1 MTASYQLG
9 DLNVEQFNIASSRG
23 LIDLSQSF
31 VSMSIYE
38 SIFTPGSICDIIV
51 LDTKDLL
58 GTLKLSGDEIVN
70 MTISVTGS
78 VTASYVFALHKLSDL
93 QMTSGQQRG
102 KQYKLMC
109 VSEEAMYAKTNYVQK
124 SYNMLCSDMIQDI
137 HKNYLTSQKDINVE
151 DTQSPQNIIVPHKN
165 PYEAVNLIRKRAVSQ
180 KYKSSSYVYFENRP
194 KELQQFN
201 FVTIESLFDQVI
213 TKDFIQSS
221 TINTDFFN
229 RTDNN
234 IIAYTIPKQ
243 FSSTEKISLGGPR
256 KITTY
261 DFTTQQFLTN
271 TIKTNETNYLSGGI
285 NLPDTSLTFQN
296 RYYNSPIPPQ
306 SLIPVDISQRAT
318 THIDE
323 AAPNLQAYIAKIS
336 QNAMKVKVI
345 GDTVLTAGIMVSC
358 AIPNKTGTTGPS
370 DLDPLL
376 SGNFLVSR
384 IHHKVG
390 LFQEKPRY
398 TCIMELLKGGYE
410 EGIY

>member
-1 MTASYQLG
+1 
-9 DLNVEQFNIASSRG
+9 
-23 LIDLSQSF
+23 
-31 VSMSIYE
+31 
-38 SIFTPGSICDIIV
+38 
-51 LDTKDLL
+51 
-58 GTLKLSGDEIVN
+58 
-70 MTISVTGS
+70 
-78 VTASYVFALHKLSDL
+78 
-93 QMTSGQQRG
+93 
-102 KQYKLMC
+102 
-109 VSEEAMYAKTNYVQK
+109 
-124 SYNMLCSDMIQDI
+124 MLFRS
-137 HKNYLTSQKDINVE
+137 
-151 DTQSPQNIIVPHKN
+151 KN

-398 TCIMELLKGGYE
+398 TCIMELLKGGYN

>member
-1 MTASYQLG
+1 MAASYQLG
-9 DLNVEQFNIASSRG
+9 DINVEQFGISSSRG
-23 LIDLSQSF
+23 FLDLAQSF

-38 SIFTPGSICDIIV
+38 SIFTPGIICDITV

-58 GTLKLSGDEIVN
+58 GTLKLSGDETVN
-70 MTISVTGS
+70 LTISVLGS
-78 VTASYVFALHKLSDL
+78 ITASYFFALHKLSDL
-93 QMTSGQQRG
+93 QMTGGQQRS
-102 KQYKLMC
+102 KQYNLMC

-137 HKNYLTSQKDINVE
+137 HQNYLKSQKNLNVE
-151 DTQSPQNIIVPHKN
+151 ATQSPQNIVIPHKN

-180 KYKSSSYVYFENRP
+180 QYKSSSYIFFENRT
-194 KELQQFN
+194 KELQEFN
-201 FVTIESLFDQVI
+201 FVTIESLFAQKI
-213 TKDFIQSS
+213 TKDFVQSS
-221 TINTDFFN
+221 TINTDFRN

-234 IIAYTIPKQ
+234 IISYTIPKQ
-243 FSSTEKISLGGPR
+243 FSSTEKITLGGPR
-256 KITTY
+256 KVITF
-261 DFTTQQFLTN
+261 DFTTQEFLTN
-271 TIKTNETNYLSGGI
+271 ILKTDDTKYLGGGI

-296 RYYNSPIPPQ
+296 NYYNSPIPPQ
-306 SLIPVDISQRAT
+306 SFIPVDISQRAT

-336 QNAMKVKVI
+336 QNAMKIKVI

-370 DLDPLL
+370 ELDPLM